1 MAPAG
6 GNGASGAGVD
16 LTEGFVDDDGDG
28 AGEVEGADVVS
39 VNGDATDGI
48 GMGGEQVVGKT
59 FGFAPE
65 DEGIAG
71 TVSGLGVG
79 AGTAGAVK
87 EKTGGSEGL
96 KASGPRGMDL
106 HLDGIPVVEPGAAEL
121 GVGDFE
127 SQRFDKMETG
137 AGGGA
142 EAGDVAGV
150 GRDFRVDEDDVERDR
165 RPAEVEFSFARVG
178 VFHGEKDRDLS
189 GRGQDIPCRRSLPA
203 EKPRTTV

>member
-1 MAPAG
+1 M
-6 GNGASGAGVD
+6 
-16 LTEGFVDDDGDG
+16 TEGFVDDDGDG

-96 KASGPRGMDL
+96 KASGPR
-106 HLDGIPVVEPGAAEL
+106 DGPAPGRHPSSRARR
-121 GVGDFE
+121 G
-127 SQRFDKMETG
+127 
-137 AGGGA
+137 
-142 EAGDVAGV
+142 GV
-150 GRDFRVDEDDVERDR
+150 GRR
-165 RPAEVEFSFARVG
+165 
-178 VFHGEKDRDLS
+178 
-189 GRGQDIPCRRSLPA
+189 
-203 EKPRTTV
+203 